1 MATNEGT
8 CGYNQDATTGKKLTT
23 PGGIDNTFLK
33 ETIQSILEKKKK
45 KKKKKSTLCPKGQ
58 AYRKRR
64 LAAGEKNSAY
74 LNLRASG
81 ICSGKW
87 PPKKKKKTNEYLLED
102 DIRESLKDWVKE
114 KWVRINTSGNI
125 TGPCGTMKDKN
136 NPSRCLPEKKAKSL
150 TKSQRAATAKKKKA
164 AGKSGKQYIKNTK
177 KATVKK

>member
-1 MATNEGT
+1 MSSKINIEEVIKSVL
-8 CGYNQDATTGKKLTT
+8 DERKGKTSR
-23 PGGIDNTFLK
+23 NR
-33 ETIQSILEKKKK
+33 K

-64 LAAGEKNSAY
+64 LAAGENNSAY

-81 ICSGKW
+81 ICSGTW
-87 PPKKKKKTNEYLLED
+87 PPKKKKKTNEHLLED
-102 DIRESLKDWVKE
+102 IVRESLKDWVKE

-125 TGPCGTMKDKN
+125 TGPCGTMKDKK